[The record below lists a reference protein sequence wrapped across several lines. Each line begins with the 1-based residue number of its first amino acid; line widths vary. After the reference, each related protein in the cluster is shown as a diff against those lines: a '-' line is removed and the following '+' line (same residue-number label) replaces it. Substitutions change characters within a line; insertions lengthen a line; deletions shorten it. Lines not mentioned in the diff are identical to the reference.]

1 MLKDIPSAPVV
12 PSVLIEESEGNFVP
26 LECLSSGS
34 ASLVVELFCNDERE
48 VLITEKNLKN
58 TKKYKNSENPPKKI
72 KNCKNKQK
80 NKNSEN
86 TKKIKKSKN
95 NKKI

>member
-34 ASLVVELFCNDERE
+34 ASLVVELFCNDERFI
-48 VLITEKNLKN
+48 VPYLKFN
-58 TKKYKNSENPPKKI
+58 FIVRINEHT
-72 KNCKNKQK
+72 
-80 NKNSEN
+80 
-86 TKKIKKSKN
+86 
-95 NKKI
+95 

>member
-58 TKKYKNSENPPKKI
+58 TKKYKNSENPSKKI
-72 KNCKNKQK
+72 KNCKN
-80 NKNSEN
+80 
-86 TKKIKKSKN
+86 TKKN
-95 NKKI
+95 